1 MEKIRLIIIEDNK
14 LLREGIRLMI
24 KNQKDIMVV
33 AALGDRI
40 NVQDK
45 IRDLIPDIL
54 LMDLGLIHQNSLE
67 LVKSLKKKFPKLK
80 IIVMDLLP
88 VQSDMIQFLEAGI
101 SGFILKDATTEEF
114 MTTIRSVAKGD
125 KIILPHLNESLLSEI
140 VDKSI
145 KEFMNSK
152 LIESIRMTENEK
164 IITEYVSEGFT
175 DKEIGSKLRLNAS
188 LVKGHIDNILEKLS
202 LSKHVQIAVYRDSGG
217 DSFNSSDVRQM
228 KTKILKKDKTNGS
241 FQRKQIFS
249 KIK

>member
-54 LMDLGLIHQNSLE
+54 LMDLGLVHQNSLE
-67 LVKSLKKKFPKLK
+67 LVKSLNKKFPFLK
-80 IIVMDLLP
+80 IIVMDLFP

-125 KIILPHLNESLLSEI
+125 KIILPHLNESLFSKI
-140 VDKSI
+140 VDKSV
-145 KEFMNSK
+145 KELMNSK
-152 LIESIRMTENEK
+152 LIE
-164 IITEYVSEGFT
+164 
-175 DKEIGSKLRLNAS
+175 
-188 LVKGHIDNILEKLS
+188 
-202 LSKHVQIAVYRDSGG
+202 
-217 DSFNSSDVRQM
+217 
-228 KTKILKKDKTNGS
+228 
-241 FQRKQIFS
+241 
-249 KIK
+249 